1 MCNVEYQD
9 KVYNLTLKLNA
20 VEENLKKSRKA
31 VNEINTTYLNH
42 CNSCVNYAK
51 VDKE

>member
-9 KVYNLTLKLNA
+9 KVCNLTLKLNA
-20 VEENLKKSRKA
+20 MEENLKKSRNA
-31 VNEINTTYLNH
+31 ATYLNH
-42 CNSCVNYAK
+42 CNSCVNDIAK